1 MLCWHM
7 GCCHIGIVY
16 WLFPADL
23 EARVRIAVVSDVHS
37 NLAALEAVLQHAEKR
52 RALDAVWSLGDCV
65 GYGPQPNEVIAL
77 LARQTLLGVSGNHD
91 LAVIGALDTS
101 DFNPA
106 AAAAAAWNA
115 GALTDDSR
123 QFLALLP
130 AITTSTDAECV
141 LCHGSLRAP
150 AWEYLV
156 TEEAARAQFEQMTVP
171 WSFVGHTHIPL
182 IIEQTEDGE
191 LLGERPESGTLVSL
205 QGRRLILNP
214 GGVGQPRDG
223 DPRAAYA
230 ILDIEAQTVQF
241 WRVPYPI
248 RRTQALMETAGLPEG
263 LIARLRK
270 GR

>member
-1 MLCWHM
+1 M
-7 GCCHIGIVY
+7 
-16 WLFPADL
+16 
-23 EARVRIAVVSDVHS
+23 RIAIVSDVHS
-37 NLAALEAVLQHAEKR
+37 NLAALEAVLQHADKQN
-52 RALDAVWSLGDCV
+52 ALDAVWLLGDCV

-77 LARQTLLGVSGNHD
+77 LARQSMLGVIGNHD
-91 LAVIGALDTS
+91 LAVIGAMDTS

-106 AAAAAAWNA
+106 AALAAAWNA
-115 GALTDDSR
+115 GALSDESR
-123 QFLALLP
+123 QFLASLP
-130 AITTSTDAECV
+130 AIATPTDAECV

-156 TEEAARAQFEQMTVP
+156 SEEAARAQFEQMTVP

-191 LLGERPESGTLVSL
+191 VFGDHPENGTLVDL
-205 QGRRLILNP
+205 EGRRLILNP

-223 DPRAAYA
+223 DPRSPYA
-230 ILDIEAQTVQF
+230 VLDTEQQTVQF

-248 RRTQALMETAGLPEG
+248 GKTQTLMETAGLPER
-263 LIARLRK
+263 LIERLAQ